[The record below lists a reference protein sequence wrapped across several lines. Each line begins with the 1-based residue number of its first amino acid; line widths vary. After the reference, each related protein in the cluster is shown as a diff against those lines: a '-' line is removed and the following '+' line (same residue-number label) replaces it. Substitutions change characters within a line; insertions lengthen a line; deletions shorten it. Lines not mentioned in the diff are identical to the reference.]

1 MSKTVRTGGRADK
14 RASAASRRQP
24 GSASSAPSA
33 STRPR
38 NEERKRSDARS
49 SREATGGNVPSTL
62 DPDLTEPA
70 EDIDAELEQIDHERH
85 EPPDEEALPEELISE
100 DVERA
105 AERMPAG
112 VPVDKADRTDEREER
127 PPSPP
132 KIG

>member
-14 RASAASRRQP
+14 RASAGSRPQA
-24 GSASSAPSA
+24 GSAPSA

-70 EDIDAELEQIDHERH
+70 EDIDAELKQIDHERH
-85 EPPDEEALPEELISE
+85 EPPDEEALPEELIGE

-105 AERMPAG
+105 AERLPAD

>member
-14 RASAASRRQP
+14 RASAASRPQ
-24 GSASSAPSA
+24 AASAPP
-33 STRPR
+33 RPR

-70 EDIDAELEQIDHERH
+70 EDIDAELQQLDHGRH

-105 AERMPAG
+105 AERLPAD